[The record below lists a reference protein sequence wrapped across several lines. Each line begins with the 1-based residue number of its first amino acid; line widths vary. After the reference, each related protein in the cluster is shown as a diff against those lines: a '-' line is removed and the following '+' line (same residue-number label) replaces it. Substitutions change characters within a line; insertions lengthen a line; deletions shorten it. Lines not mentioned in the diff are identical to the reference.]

1 MATTNIPSLLRSTT
15 GRAVHFRVTPR
26 PSNMGESREMMRLLT
41 RFGEVEYFKNL
52 AYDAYPAPNTCLA
65 IFREES
71 AAQECLRR
79 TPIRFRMT
87 RVNTTTTT
95 GPTTPAD
102 SSDMND
108 PSSSFSDPET
118 RIFQLSANTARA
130 NFRDQIDSTEHHG
143 SFKVDGKSAAQ
154 QDLARRVP
162 LHGLSHV
169 KWPVQDKPWKV
180 IDRQRRLDEA
190 FRGSGKRKGLGEIW
204 REGEDARTG

>member
-41 RFGEVEYFKNL
+41 QFGEVEYFKNL

-95 GPTTPAD
+95 SGPTDLAD

-108 PSSSFSDPET
+108 PSSSSDPDT

-130 NFRDQIDSTEHHG
+130 NFRDQIDSAEHHG

-190 FRGSGKRKGLGEIW
+190 FRGSGKRKALGEIW
-204 REGEDARTG
+204 REGADARAG